1 MSKSKRLE
9 RRKIC
14 FPIMSRVHYA
24 RQRQLL
30 NLLKIHPKADLQI
43 VAGGSVL
50 LEKYGERFLPAI
62 QNAGFTVHDTLYNV
76 IDGGSHIAMAKT
88 AGLTALE
95 FSNSLYKLDPD
106 VVLIRGDRF
115 EQLAIAMTAAY

>member
-30 NLLKIHPKADLQI
+30 NLLKIHPKIDLQL

-50 LEKYGERFLPAI
+50 LDKYGERFLPAI
-62 QNAGFTVHDTLYNV
+62 QNAGFTINETLFNV
-76 IDGGSHIAMAKT
+76 IDGGSHVAMAKS
-88 AGLTALE
+88 AGVTALE
-95 FSNSLYKLDPD
+95 FANTLSKLNPD
-106 VVLIRGDRF
+106 
-115 EQLAIAMTAAY
+115 